1 MPIGA
6 TYSVTEYVA
15 CYNRTVA
22 KRGIRGIMTDSKNY
36 QALVPSIKLPNDIL
50 SNLAAVSD
58 IAKSAAEQVNMRLQP
73 SQDVIDK
80 LTTLVEP
87 TLNYCNALGKTIN
100 RPLVKPLDGYSIVN
114 LEDMAIRTEM
124 DFPNYALPDMGISE
138 QEPVTLTIN
147 IDPRTLCTIS

>member
-1 MPIGA
+1 
-6 TYSVTEYVA
+6 
-15 CYNRTVA
+15 
-22 KRGIRGIMTDSKNY
+22 MTDSKNY

-114 LEDMAIRTEM
+114 LEDMASRTEM
-124 DFPNYALPDMGISE
+124 DFPNYALPDMNVSE

-147 IDPRTLCTIS
+147 IDPRTLHDKLGL

>member
-1 MPIGA
+1 
-6 TYSVTEYVA
+6 
-15 CYNRTVA
+15 
-22 KRGIRGIMTDSKNY
+22 MTDSKNY

-114 LEDMAIRTEM
+114 LEDMASRTEM
-124 DFPNYALPDMGISE
+124 DFPNYALPDMNVSE

-147 IDPRTLCTIS
+147 IDPRTLRDKLGI

>member
-1 MPIGA
+1 
-6 TYSVTEYVA
+6 
-15 CYNRTVA
+15 
-22 KRGIRGIMTDSKNY
+22 MTDSKNY

-114 LEDMAIRTEM
+114 LEDMASRTEM
-124 DFPNYALPDMGISE
+124 DFPNYALPDMNVSE